1 MVSNLKKKFQGERL
15 TVVHCEGALESFEN
29 AINSVNPPKRRTGM
43 AMWMVRQIEQ
53 LANKG
58 RLSGDNYPLEGNL
71 PKNGGKFRALKK
83 IPIRGYCWH
92 SKKHPHTVFISHYI
106 YKAKD
111 KLDPK
116 DTDRVVANWRK
127 IEE

>member
-1 MVSNLKKKFQGERL
+1 M
-15 TVVHCEGALESFEN
+15 HCEGAIESFEK
-29 AINSVNPPKRRTGM
+29 AICSVNPSQKRSTM

-58 RLSGDNYPLEGNL
+58 RLSNQHYPQEGNL
-71 PKNGGKFRALKK
+71 PGKGGKFRAFKK

-92 SKKHPHTVFISHYI
+92 SKKYPHTVFISHYI

-111 KLDPK
+111 KLDK
-116 DTDRVVANWRK
+116 QDTDRVIANWRE